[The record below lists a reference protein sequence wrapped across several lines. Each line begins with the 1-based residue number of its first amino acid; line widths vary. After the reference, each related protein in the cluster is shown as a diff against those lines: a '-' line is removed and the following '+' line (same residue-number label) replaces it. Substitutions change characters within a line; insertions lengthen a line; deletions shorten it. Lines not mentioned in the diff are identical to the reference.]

1 MKKITFTLATIM
13 SLAGLSQIPAQAA
26 ELLVNGGFE
35 TAFSG
40 WVRVDQVGSEG
51 TFLIQ
56 NGTLSPVNGL
66 TVVAP
71 PAGSSAAMTDSQG
84 PGSHVLY
91 QDFLVP
97 ALVPTATVSFSL
109 FLNNLAPSFFAP
121 ATLDF
126 STPTLNQ
133 QFRADIITTTADPF
147 SVLAAD
153 ILQNLYQTASADPL
167 TSGYTAV
174 TRDITALLT
183 ANAGQTLRLRF
194 ASVDNVNVMNTGLD
208 QVSVSTNP
216 IPEPGTWLLAATA
229 LAGLAGIR
237 RRRVAY
243 NLCIRASAHAERK

>member
-1 MKKITFTLATIM
+1 
-13 SLAGLSQIPAQAA
+13 
-26 ELLVNGGFE
+26 
-35 TAFSG
+35 
-40 WVRVDQVGSEG
+40 
-51 TFLIQ
+51 
-56 NGTLSPVNGL
+56 
-66 TVVAP
+66 
-71 PAGSSAAMTDSQG
+71 
-84 PGSHVLY
+84 
-91 QDFLVP
+91 VP